1 MSDLYQQLSNSP
13 IGKKVVGLLGLPAP
27 TPLRRFEEGAP
38 LVDGPVLLGGTDGG
52 RLRKRVQSDLED
64 VDVKVIDDIAFLE
77 GGERLAALI
86 LDATGITEPA
96 QLEDLFAFFHE
107 PIRRMGPSGRLLVLG
122 TPPEEAAAPEE
133 ATAQRALEGFVRSVA
148 KELRAGGTAQL
159 VYVAPGA
166 EHAVS
171 GPLRFLLSGRSA
183 FVSGQVVRIAEPVGS
198 ATDVDDP
205 ERPLADKV
213 AVVTGASRG
222 IGASI
227 AEVLSRAGAHVVCLD
242 LPSQGAALSEVA
254 NRVGGEALQLDVT
267 AEDAPRTL
275 AKHLTDRHD
284 GVDIVVHN
292 AGITRDK
299 TLAGM
304 DASRWNA
311 VIDINLASQQ
321 RIDAAL
327 LDGVLR
333 ENGRIVAVSSMSG
346 IAGNRGQT
354 NYATSKAGVI
364 GRVEAL
370 APSLRKKGITIN
382 AVAPG
387 FIETEMTAAMP
398 IAVREVG
405 RRMNS
410 LAQGGQPVDV
420 AETIAWL
427 AEPGSAGVHGEVLR
441 VCGQN
446 LLGA

>member
-13 IGKKVVGLLGLPAP
+13 IGGKVVSLLGLPAP
-27 TPLRRFEEGAP
+27 TPLRRHEPGAP
-38 LVDGPVLLGGTDGG
+38 VVDGPVLLGGTDGG
-52 RLRKRVQSDLED
+52 RLRARVASDLGDADVRVVED
-64 VDVKVIDDIAFLE
+64 LDALE
-77 GGERLAALI
+77 EGERLSALV

-96 QLEDLFAFFHE
+96 QLEELHAFFHA
-107 PIRRMGPSGRLLVLG
+107 PIRRMGRCGRLLVLG
-122 TPPEEAAAPEE
+122 TPPEDAAAPDE
-133 ATAQRALEGFVRSVA
+133 AMAQRALEGFVRSVG

-159 VYVAPGA
+159 VYVSEGA
-166 EHAVS
+166 EHVTA

-183 FVSGQVVRIAEPVGS
+183 FVSGQVLRIGAPVGD
-198 ATDVDDP
+198 AGDVDDP
-205 ERPLADKV
+205 ERPLAGRV

-222 IGASI
+222 IGAAI
-227 AEVLSRAGAHVVCLD
+227 AEVLARGGAHVVCLD
-242 LPSQGAALSEVA
+242 LPSQGAELSAVA

-267 AEDAPRTL
+267 ADDAPTVL
-275 AKHLTDRHD
+275 ADHLRERHG

-321 RIDAAL
+321 RLDGAM

-333 ENGRIVAVSSMSG
+333 ENGRIVSVSSMSG

-370 APSLRKKGITIN
+370 APGLRERGITIN

-387 FIETEMTAAMP
+387 FIETDMTAAMP

-410 LAQGGQPVDV
+410 LAQGGKPVDV
-420 AETIAWL
+420 AEVIAWF
-427 AEPGSAGVHGEVLR
+427 AEPGSAGVTGQTLR